1 MEENQ
6 AEEIQDTSCKT
17 PRWRLLKAQ
26 LNNLKPQQFKAAME
40 EAEQPIVV
48 DVRTENEYLN
58 QRIPTAIHIDYFGD
72 NFWDEI
78 EKLDNTR
85 SIFIYCRSGRRSIRA
100 CTLMRNGGF
109 DNDKVFNLDG
119 GMIAWV
125 EDGFS

>member
-6 AEEIQDTSCKT
+6 IEEIHDNSCKT

-26 LNNLKPQQFKAAME
+26 LNNLSPEQFKTAIKQSSM
-40 EAEQPIVV
+40 PIIV
-48 DVRTENEYLN
+48 DVRTENEYLQQHISN
-58 QRIPTAIHIDYFGD
+58 AIHIDYFAD

-78 EKLDNTR
+78 EKLDNSR
-85 SIFIYCRSGRRSIRA
+85 PIFIYCRSGRRSIRA

-109 DNDKVFNLDG
+109 SNDKVFNLDG

-125 EDGFS
+125 ENGF